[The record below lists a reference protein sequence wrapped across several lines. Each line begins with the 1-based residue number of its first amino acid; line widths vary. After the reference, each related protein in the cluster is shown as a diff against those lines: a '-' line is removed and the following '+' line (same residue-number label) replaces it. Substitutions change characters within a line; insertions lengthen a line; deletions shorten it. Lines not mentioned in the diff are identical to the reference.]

1 MKPLCFYTLL
11 LLFAISCKKEKT
23 CITYTGAYPCT
34 FTKNIDT
41 VKAKIEGSW
50 EWVQEKRANF
60 VQQRTDYLTPCTEG
74 YTLRLEL
81 KNDTARYY
89 KNNRPDGEFKYAVV
103 KLKVISGTNFPED
116 EDPVLVY
123 YNLATGARTSFVP
136 IIICNNYLLQQFQLV
151 RSVEGNFLWHR
162 Q

>member
-11 LLFAISCKKEKT
+11 LLFAISCKKEKI

-34 FTKNIDT
+34 LTKNIDT
-41 VKAKIEGSW
+41 IKATIEGRW
-50 EWVQEKRANF
+50 EWVQEKRANW

-74 YTLRLEL
+74 YTYRLEL

-89 KNNRPDGEFKYAVV
+89 KSNQPSSVNKYAVV
-103 KLKVISGTNFPED
+103 KLKVITGTNFPED
-116 EDPVLVY
+116 EDPVLVF
-123 YNLATGARTSFVP
+123 YNLTTGVREAHVP
-136 IIICNNYLLQQFQLV
+136 LYICDTYMLLQHQFV
-151 RSVEGNFLWHR
+151 SSVVGPRLWQR